1 MKILR
6 MKEKLWLEQN
16 KYKTGGQQNMNSSE
30 ENSELELEKNIQTD
44 FQKAMSYGD
53 YLHLDKILESQHR
66 LSDHHDEM
74 LFIIIHQASELW
86 MKLIIHE
93 LTEAI
98 QYIRENNLEPS
109 FKILSRVSRIQ
120 QQLIQSWSV
129 LSTLTPSEYLEFR
142 DKLGQSSGFQSY
154 QNRLIEFA
162 LGNKNA
168 HSLAVYQ
175 HQTELYVKMQEALH
189 KPSIYDAA
197 IQALVTRGISV
208 DEEVLN
214 RDLSKNY
221 EPNESVE
228 EAWLTVYR
236 NVDQYWDLYELA
248 EKLVD
253 IGNQQQLWRF
263 NHMSTVERI
272 IGHKTGTGGS
282 SGVTYLKRVLDQ
294 QFFPELWSLRTKL

>member
-1 MKILR
+1 M
-6 MKEKLWLEQN
+6 
-16 KYKTGGQQNMNSSE
+16 SSPE
-30 ENSELELEKNIQTD
+30 ENNKLEINIQTD
-44 FQKAMSYGD
+44 FLKAMSYGD
-53 YLHLDKILESQHR
+53 YLHLDKILSSQQR

-74 LFIIIHQASELW
+74 LFIIIHQTSELW

-98 QYIRENNLEPS
+98 QYIRQNDLEPS

-162 LGNKNA
+162 LGNKNV
-168 HSLAVYQ
+168 HTLAVYK
-175 HQTELYVKMQEALH
+175 HQKELYEKMVEALY

-197 IQALVTRGISV
+197 IHALVARGIPI
-208 DEEVLN
+208 DDDVLH

-221 EPNESVE
+221 EPTESVE

-272 IGHKTGTGGS
+272 IGHKKGTGGS

>member
-1 MKILR
+1 MI
-6 MKEKLWLEQN
+6 KEDKNQN
-16 KYKTGGQQNMNSSE
+16 AGI
-30 ENSELELEKNIQTD
+30 EKDIQTD

-53 YLHLDKILESQHR
+53 YLHLDKILSSQHR

-93 LTEAI
+93 LTAAI
-98 QYIRENNLEPS
+98 EYIRHNDLEPS

-162 LGNKNA
+162 LGNKNV
-168 HSLAVYQ
+168 HTLAVYQ
-175 HQTELYVKMQEALH
+175 HQTKLFEKMQEALY
-189 KPSIYDAA
+189 KPSIYDVAINSLAA
-197 IQALVTRGISV
+197 RGLPV
-208 DEEVLN
+208 DHEVLN
-214 RDLSKNY
+214 RDFSKNY
-221 EPNESVE
+221 EPNASVE

-253 IGNQQQLWRF
+253 IANQQQYWRF
-263 NHMSTVERI
+263 NHMTTVERI
-272 IGHKTGTGGS
+272 IGHKQGTGGS
-282 SGVTYLKRVLDQ
+282 SGVTYLKRALDQ

>member
-1 MKILR
+1 M
-6 MKEKLWLEQN
+6 
-16 KYKTGGQQNMNSSE
+16 TSPE
-30 ENSELELEKNIQTD
+30 ENRKLELEKSIQTD

-53 YLHLDKILESQHR
+53 YLHLDKILSSQHR

-74 LFIIIHQASELW
+74 LFIIIHQTSELW
-86 MKLIIHE
+86 MKLILHE
-93 LTEAI
+93 VTAAI
-98 QYIRENNLEPS
+98 QFIRQYDLEPS

-168 HSLAVYQ
+168 HTLAVYQ
-175 HQTELYVKMQEALH
+175 HQAEVYKKLQQALH
-189 KPSIYDAA
+189 NPSIYDAA
-197 IQALVTRGISV
+197 IHVLVARGIPI
-208 DEEVLN
+208 DDEVLK

-221 EPNESVE
+221 EPNLSVE

-253 IGNQQQLWRF
+253 IGHQQQIWRF

-272 IGHKTGTGGS
+272 IGHKQGTGGS

-294 QFFPELWSLRTKL
+294 HFFPELWSIRTKL

>member
-1 MKILR
+1 MK
-6 MKEKLWLEQN
+6 
-16 KYKTGGQQNMNSSE
+16 SPE
-30 ENSELELEKNIQTD
+30 ENRKPELEKNIQTD
-44 FQKAMSYGD
+44 FKKAMSYGD
-53 YLHLDKILESQHR
+53 YLHLDKILSSQHR
-66 LSDHHDEM
+66 LSNHHDEM

-86 MKLIIHE
+86 MKLILHE
-93 LTEAI
+93 LAEAI
-98 QYIRENNLEPS
+98 EYIHRNDLEPS

-154 QNRLIEFA
+154 QNRMIEFA

-168 HSLAVYQ
+168 HTLPVYQ
-175 HQTELYVKMQEALH
+175 HQPELYKKMQEALH

-197 IQALVTRGISV
+197 IHVLVARGIHI
-208 DEEVLN
+208 DEDVLN

-221 EPNESVE
+221 EPNVSVE
-228 EAWLTVYR
+228 GAWLTVYR

-272 IGHKTGTGGS
+272 IGHKRGTGGS